1 MDKVRKKFHGTTE
14 GRGRTTKKG
23 KIMIT
28 ERYANL
34 TCTCTKTF
42 NPFIFS

>member
-14 GRGRTTKKG
+14 GRGRMAKKG

-34 TCTCTKTF
+34 ACTCTKTV